1 MADRI
6 ILSGASSVGK
16 TTVANDWCSKHERFV
31 HIQEVARDVM
41 HECSITRDDLAA
53 SLSTKEK
60 QVFLELQH
68 DILEEQ
74 NKRELAVPK
83 GCPFISDRGPD
94 PLIFACQYVGCEAAD
109 RLAETPAGVACLERY
124 RNSLVVVLCPLKKPT
139 DDGFRLVPT
148 TCEQDKFTK
157 LLRDVLDKYRIP
169 HLYVSD
175 IDHHHR
181 MALLRKAWKGQ
192 LSLNSMRHPLN
203 IPFTQRDQSSHAI
216 SLRALQFSLDEVQCS
231 FKTFSQGKSNRMIDR
246 FGNDKFILTTFDKK
260 VSSRVVVEIL
270 QEGLLVNG
278 QEYSFLGCSSSGL
291 RNRTCYLYKGTEKD
305 VDAILQECGSFSQIK
320 SVSVKLKRIG
330 LLFSEACRTGIV
342 LSDEDI
348 IEKEDIVKGEFN
360 FTDGCG
366 SLSKHLATR
375 IKNEAKLVLQPEEY
389 LPCVFQIRY
398 QGCKGV
404 VMVDPHLK
412 DNEMMIRKS
421 MKKFN
426 PGKRPFQ
433 ELWLCDHSRP
443 YSYGHLN
450 KQFIMLLSGLGVSDD
465 VFLSKQMEHF
475 KRLELMNIDPT
486 VAVEMLQWNNQPK
499 FAARVAKY
507 SQEELKSD
515 KCLKAELSKLKHRL
529 IEKLEKLHLLV
540 PESRTVF
547 GVCDPLG
554 VLKYGEC
561 FFRPTIRG
569 EPCTLSGFVTVA
581 KNPCYLLGDVRRL
594 KAVSDSQRVNQLEHL
609 VDCIVFPTTGKQ
621 PHPNEIAG
629 SDLDG
634 DQYFVCWDKDLVIP
648 TTYEPYDYLP
658 SDSKPTLQLKKLE
671 YFSRQNEPSR
681 TVGKIDTYF
690 KYWAD
695 KKGIKCKECQ
705 ELGMHFAHSVD
716 SAKTGFKVNIPPNLV
731 PPKHDKDQEQS
742 VESMPVWKK
751 MEQAAVKEKRK
762 LGESIVHDCNPGAVI
777 EDLVWSLLQDE
788 QLNMSE
794 FQLFKFVKQWCYS
807 QQWSNDEAL
816 EKLLAFSDYI
826 NFSKF
831 TVEQQIAA
839 MEVGIPREIVTNAL
853 NKSQLLTQSMR
864 AHFSLDS
871 PHCGWKFYFR
881 FDSTIFEGHHL
892 LRALQRYPETMV
904 TFQLPN
910 TVKVTLHF
918 LTEIQHGKTI
928 LNAGS
933 VVAYFFS
940 PHFDLSQRCVLGPEY
955 TIELDNEMLQLYR
968 GEKQATFVKLAF
980 EDKNKYSRGQSDE
993 TVYDQMSVDLTRFK
1007 QDILTKLKHPKVR
1020 KENFHCIE
1028 VFVKST
1034 DHTPAHFDIL
1044 LADFPGEFSDPMI
1057 ESVVEEVPFAE
1068 EPIEEK
1074 ELNPESLKSYARY
1087 IALAELHTAACSGNA
1102 GYYHTV
1108 LQFVISN
1115 ESEFS
1120 HLSSDL
1126 QSSLLT
1132 LLTTMVARYCH
1143 KHSSPDTEDCLQT
1156 IIVTL
1161 LDSCFLAPQ
1170 SKLKLLDR
1178 LFRLRFS
1185 SLANLIVQGIQV
1197 STIQDYFEAVS
1208 EWHLWCFL
1216 PQDVAQQILN
1226 IIKPHKDQWTAEKD
1240 FSDETSV
1247 DTAIEKYTVEFAD
1260 LLLHQFIN
1268 EVHEA
1273 QNQTLIEGSKA
1284 DYTIKQLKAQ
1294 DLNSSCP
1301 RSNDG
1306 ESKSVCSGQNKQT
1319 KWTVAFTKKTGLS
1332 STKFT
1337 VGTFVMISPM
1347 KLPSEMQVPI
1357 VMLGHI
1363 LQVCR
1368 HPTNILLEL
1377 EEPISYCLRL
1387 SAEQSKGHWQMNLIG
1402 NVISFKRCIKAIKNI
1417 FSEKLCSTQ
1426 LLPFLVHP
1434 QQCLTDSM
1442 SSNPTVK
1449 STEER
1454 SGVETTSTQQEGM
1467 ASSVS
1472 KHKSHL
1478 KFNESQ
1484 QKAIDAAISQKIT
1497 LIHGPPGTGKT
1508 HTATEIVHRV
1518 YQKYLSCKSKVLVAA
1533 ETNMAVDNLT
1543 RKLLQRNV
1551 MVVRVGSIEHM
1562 SDDIRQVSLEHQ
1574 LQMKHLELGKNKAR
1588 SNFTDARDIL
1598 GAAEVIATTC
1608 TGAGSSMLKGL
1619 AFPFVLI
1626 DEATQ
1631 ATEPV
1636 SLVPLVHQCE
1646 QLVLIGDPEQL
1657 PPTLMSLTDRSC
1669 TLSKSLFHR
1678 LYEVC
1683 PSFFLEEQHRMHP
1696 TIAEFPSNEFYSGR
1710 LKSAPGLDKR
1720 KSSLDFVWSSED
1732 KPLVF
1737 INVEASREQRFGVSY
1752 KNIVEAEMVV
1762 KVVESLLTK
1771 NVNQTEIAVLTP
1783 YAGQVMCIR
1792 EKLGQVAKCVEVCS
1806 IDGFQGREKEVIVFS
1821 TVRTGTLGFTGD
1833 KHRMNVLLTRA
1844 KHGIIG
1850 IGSYS
1855 ALSADPTWAS
1865 WLRQVQIEESERF
1878 LQPMCTV
1885 STGTEIPMRPK
1896 SQPKVTSS
1904 KSQEKVTSSNAMADV
1919 RSRPKDGVNKL
1930 CGFIER
1936 SCRKGDKC
1944 MYAHSQ
1950 TELDEWI
1957 QSMQP
1962 KSQAKV
1968 TSIAEVRNRPKDGV
1982 NKLCGFI
1989 ERGCRKGDKCRYAHS
2004 QTELDEW
2011 THKPQ
2016 ASSYDARLSHKGTK
2030 KK

>member
-1 MADRI
+1 MADGI

-16 TTVANDWCSKHERFV
+16 TTVANDWCSKHKHFV

-41 HECSITRDDLAA
+41 HDCSITRDDLEA
-53 SLSTKEK
+53 SLATKEK
-60 QVFLELQH
+60 QVFLKLQH

-83 GCPFISDRGPD
+83 DCPFISDRGPD
-94 PLIFACQYVGCEAAD
+94 PLIFACQYVSCEAAD
-109 RLAETPAGVACLERY
+109 RLAKSLAGEACLERY

-148 TCEQDKFTK
+148 TCEQHEFTR
-157 LLRDVLDKYRIP
+157 LLREFLDRYHIP
-169 HLYVSD
+169 HLYVSE
-175 IDHHHR
+175 IDHHQR
-181 MALLRKAWKGQ
+181 MTLLRKAWKGE
-192 LSLNSMRHPLN
+192 LSLDSMPHPLN
-203 IPFTQRDQSSHAI
+203 IPFTCTLRDQSSNAT
-216 SLRALQFSLDEVQCS
+216 SLRTLQFSLDKVQCS
-231 FKTFSQGKSNRMIDR
+231 FKTFQQGKSNRMIHR
-246 FGNDKFILTTFDKK
+246 FGKDKFILTIFDKK

-270 QEGLLVNG
+270 REGLLVNG

-305 VDAILQECGSFSQIK
+305 VRAVLEECGSFSQIK

-330 LLFSEACRTGIV
+330 LLFSEACPTGIV

-348 IEKEDIVKGEFN
+348 TESEDIVKGEFN

-366 SLSKHLATR
+366 SLSKQLATR
-375 IKNEAKLVLQPEEY
+375 IKNEAKLILEPEEY

-404 VMVDPHLK
+404 VMVDPRLK

-426 PGKRPFQ
+426 PGKQPFQ

-450 KQFIMLLSGLGVSDD
+450 KQFIMLLSGLGVKDD

-475 KRLELMNIDPT
+475 KRLELMDIDPT
-486 VAVEMLQWNNQPK
+486 IAVEMLQWNNQPK

-515 KCLKAELSKLKHRL
+515 KCLKEELSKLKTKL

-547 GVCDPLG
+547 GVCDPFG

-581 KNPCYLLGDVRRL
+581 KNPCYLLGDMRRL

-658 SDSKPTLQLKKLE
+658 SDSKHTLQLKMLE
-671 YFSRQNEPSR
+671 YFSQQNEQSR
-681 TVGKIDTYF
+681 TMGKIDTYF

-716 SAKTGFKVNIPPNLV
+716 SAKTGFRVNIPPNLV
-731 PPKHDKDQEQS
+731 PPKHDKDQDQS
-742 VESMPVWKK
+742 VEAKPVWKE
-751 MEQAAVKEKRK
+751 MEQAAIREKCKLKE
-762 LGESIVHDCNPGAVI
+762 SVVHDCIPDAVT
-777 EDLVWSLLQDE
+777 EEFVWSLLQDE

-794 FQLFKFVKQWCYS
+794 FQLFNFVKQWCYS
-807 QQWSNDEAL
+807 QQCSNDEAL

-831 TVEQQIAA
+831 TVEQQITA
-839 MEVGIPREIVTNAL
+839 MDVGVPRLIVTNAL
-853 NKSQLLTQSMR
+853 NKSQFLTQSMR
-864 AHFSLDS
+864 VHFSMDS

-881 FDSTIFEGHHL
+881 FDSTFFEGHHL

-910 TVKVTLHF
+910 TVTVTLHF
-918 LTEIQHGKTI
+918 LIQIEHGKTR

-968 GEKQATFVKLAF
+968 GKKQATFVKLAF
-980 EDKNKYSRGQSDE
+980 EDKERQSHGPSNE

-1007 QDILTKLKHPKVR
+1007 QDILTKVKHPTVR
-1020 KENFHCIE
+1020 KENFHFIE

-1034 DHTPAHFDIL
+1034 DQKPAHFDIL
-1044 LADFPGEFSDPMI
+1044 VADFPGEFSDPI
-1057 ESVVEEVPFAE
+1057 LDSVVEEVPFTE

-1074 ELNPESLKSYARY
+1074 ELHLESLKSYARD

-1102 GYYHTV
+1102 GHYLTI
-1108 LQFVISN
+1108 LQFIMSN
-1115 ESEFS
+1115 EKEFS
-1120 HLSSDL
+1120 HLSSDQ

-1143 KHSSPDTEDCLQT
+1143 KLSAPDTEDCLQT
-1156 IIVTL
+1156 IVVTL
-1161 LDSCFLAPQ
+1161 LDSSFRTPQ

-1178 LFRLRFS
+1178 LFRLQFS

-1197 STIQDYFEAVS
+1197 STTQDYFEAVS
-1208 EWHLWCFL
+1208 EWQLWCFL

-1226 IIKPHKDQWTAEKD
+1226 IIKPQWTVET
-1240 FSDETSV
+1240 DETSV

-1273 QNQTLIEGSKA
+1273 QNHTLLEGSKA

-1294 DLNSSCP
+1294 DLNCSCP

-1306 ESKSVCSGQNKQT
+1306 ESKSVRSGQNKLA

-1347 KLPSEMQVPI
+1347 KLPSKMQVPI

-1363 LQVCR
+1363 IQVCR
-1368 HPTNILLEL
+1368 HPTNIVLEL

-1402 NVISFKRCIKAIKNI
+1402 NVIAFKRCIKAIKKI
-1417 FSEKLCSTQ
+1417 FSEKLSSTQ
-1426 LLPFLVHP
+1426 LLPFLVQPH
-1434 QQCLTDSM
+1434 QCLTDSM
-1442 SSNPTVK
+1442 SSNIDATAK
-1449 STEER
+1449 STQQR
-1454 SGVETTSTQQEGM
+1454 SGVETTSTQQEEM

-1472 KHKSHL
+1472 KHKSHSKL
-1478 KFNESQ
+1478 CSFNESQ
-1484 QKAIDAAISQKIT
+1484 QRAIDAAISQKIT

-1508 HTATEIVHRV
+1508 HTATEIVRRV
-1518 YQKYLSCKSKVLVAA
+1518 YQKYLSSKSKVLVAA

-1574 LQMKHLELGKNKAR
+1574 LQIKHLELGKNKVR
-1588 SNFTDARDIL
+1588 SNFTDVQAIL

-1636 SLVPLVHQCE
+1636 SLVSIVHQCE

-1657 PPTLMSLTDRSC
+1657 PPTLISSTDRSC

-1678 LYEVC
+1678 LYELC

-1696 TIAEFPSNEFYSGR
+1696 TIAEFPSKEFYSGR
-1710 LKSAPGLDKR
+1710 LKSAPDLDKR
-1720 KSSLDFVWSSED
+1720 TSSLDLVWSST
-1732 KPLVF
+1732 LVF
-1737 INVEASREQRFGVSY
+1737 INVKASREQHFGVSY
-1752 KNIVEAEMVV
+1752 KNLVEAEMVV
-1762 KVVESLLTK
+1762 KVIENLLSK

-1792 EKLGQVAKCVEVCS
+1792 EKLGQVTKCVEVCS
-1806 IDGFQGREKEVIVFS
+1806 VDGFQGREKEVIVFS
-1821 TVRTGTLGFTGD
+1821 TVRTGMLGFTGD

-1850 IGSYS
+1850 IGCYS
-1855 ALSADPTWAS
+1855 ALSTDPTWAS
-1865 WLRQVQIEESERF
+1865 WLKQVQIEESERF
-1878 LQPMCTV
+1878 LKPMCTI
-1885 STGTEIPMRPK
+1885 STGTEIPMQHK
-1896 SQPKVTSS
+1896 SQA
-1904 KSQEKVTSSNAMADV
+1904 KVTSSNTMAEG

-1936 SCRKGDKC
+1936 GCRKGDKC

-1957 QSMQP
+1957 RSMQP

-1968 TSIAEVRNRPKDGV
+1968 TSFNTMAEVRTRPKDGV
-1982 NKLCGFI
+1982 NQLCRFI

-2011 THKPQ
+2011 THKPR
-2016 ASSYDARLSHKGTK
+2016 ARAYDARLSQRASK